1 MNRFRLLGFLPLGF
15 FLAQA
20 IHYWDINE
28 LGQVFWMCN
37 IGNLLLALGIFLDK
51 ALVIR
56 VAAIWMLPGLVVW
69 VIYVVPTW
77 SMLVTGT
84 ASLRQIFGVLASTLA
99 HLGGFSVGMLVLR
112 RIRMDAWAW
121 VYAFGWYFIV
131 QLISRFLTP
140 VPMNVNVSQ
149 QIQAG
154 WEQTFSA
161 YWKFWSVLTL
171 LVGICL
177 WVLGFFLKLLWPDE
191 PENRALP
198 ETPTTA
204 AAPTESQ
211 STL

>member
-20 IHYWDINE
+20 VHYWHINE
-28 LGQVFWMCN
+28 LGQVLWMCN
-37 IGNLLLALGIFLDK
+37 IGNLLLALGIFFDR
-51 ALVIR
+51 ALLIR
-56 VAAIWMLPGLVVW
+56 VAAIWMLPGVLVW

-84 ASLRQIFGVLASTLA
+84 ASLGQIFGVLASTLA
-99 HLGGFSVGMLVLR
+99 HLGGFSIGMLVLR
-112 RIRMDAWAW
+112 RIRMDARAWA
-121 VYAFGWYFIV
+121 YAFGWYFIV
-131 QLISRFLTP
+131 QLISRMITP
-140 VPMNVNVSQ
+140 APMNVNVSQ

-177 WVLGFFLKLLWPDE
+177 WVLGFVLKLLWPDA
-191 PENRALP
+191 PESRAFT
-198 ETPTTA
+198 EGGAAA
-204 AAPTESQ
+204 AAPSQ
-211 STL
+211 THSTP